1 MTFSARCTSAA
12 LLALTILL
20 HAGPAISGTSASPT
34 PATASEP
41 TIASLL
47 DLLTAGGRSAIE
59 VTAAGSAAAAAP
71 ASAADPELYSL
82 ALSVECRGYYRQSN
96 LPAAQRSCDAA
107 LAAATSPLAR
117 FAATRMLAT
126 LIAERGRPTD
136 AIPVFLESLA
146 EAERS
151 GNTFAVAAALGNL
164 GAIAQ
169 FSGANAEAVDYYDR
183 ALALASR
190 IGATGLEATLGSN
203 FGYLLVEAGKA
214 DLARETFE
222 RALQASIKAQAHQAE
237 FTSRNGLAHA
247 LLAAGHPDEAAAA
260 FRRLMSAPTAEAD
273 PYQLSEAKLFLA
285 RAELAAGH
293 PIAAESAA
301 RSAIEGLAQRSPLRT
316 YPAYAVLIDALVAN
330 GKLAEAETL
339 SSRLMNVVPE
349 TARGRFELL
358 KSRARLL
365 SGAQRHREAYEVL
378 LDAER
383 IREGQSIARA
393 EDRLAFMRAR
403 NEAIAREGEL
413 SKLRDQQNL
422 VATRAER
429 DRLVRDFSLA
439 VAALVLLGALIYW
452 STVRA
457 RRRLEAQMA
466 RRQHIDA
473 LGQLTGGVAHDFNN
487 LMTVVQQAMDL
498 LRRKPALQQSPEIM
512 TLVDEADDAARLG
525 GQITQQ
531 LLAFARQ
538 KPMKPEIVQL
548 PEFLDRQRALFERS
562 LGAAMSLVTNVA
574 RDVGAIR
581 VDPSQLTTALINLLV
596 NARDAMDGR
605 GIVQLGVVAIDNS
618 GRGRDRRWPDLPV
631 GRYLALSVTD
641 RGQGMTAEIARQ
653 AVTPFFTTK
662 ADTGGSGLGLST
674 VDGFVNQSGG
684 ALHVQSSPGQ
694 GTTVTMV
701 FPQATEIPSA

>member
-1 MTFSARCTSAA
+1 MTPARLVLG
-12 LLALTILL
+12 LLTLL
-20 HAGPAISGTSASPT
+20 LVASPAL
-34 PATASEP
+34 PGQPNNSGRMATSREQTVAM
-41 TIASLL
+41 LL
-47 DLLTAGGRSAIE
+47 DLLTAGGRPATE
-59 VTAAGSAAAAAP
+59 VAAAGRAAAAAP
-71 ASAADPELYSL
+71 ANAADPELYSL
-82 ALSVECRGYYRQSN
+82 ALSVECRGYYRQSD
-96 LPAAQRSCDAA
+96 LQAAQRSCEAA

-117 FAATRMLAT
+117 FAATRMKAT

-146 EAERS
+146 AAERS

-183 ALALASR
+183 ALALAAR

-222 RALQASIKAQAHQAE
+222 RALQASVRAGAHQAE

-247 LLAAGHPDEAAAA
+247 LLAAGHPQEAAAA
-260 FRRLMSAPTAEAD
+260 FRRLMAAPTTEAD
-273 PYQLSEAKLFLA
+273 TYQLSEAQLFLA
-285 RAELAAGH
+285 RAELAAGQ
-293 PIAAESAA
+293 PVAAESAA
-301 RSAIEGLAQRSPLRT
+301 RSAIEGLANRSPLRT

-330 GKLAEAETL
+330 GKQEEADAL
-339 SSRLMNVVPE
+339 SSRLMTVIPE
-349 TARGRFELL
+349 TSRGRFELL

-365 SGAQRHREAYEVL
+365 STTQRHREAYDL
-378 LDAER
+378 LLEADR
-383 IREGQSIARA
+383 VREAQSIARA

-413 SKLRDQQNL
+413 STLREQQTL
-422 VATRAER
+422 VATRSER
-429 DRLVRDFSLA
+429 DRLLRDFSLA
-439 VAALVLLGALIYW
+439 VAALVLLGALIFW

-457 RRRLEAQMA
+457 RRRLEAQLA
-466 RRQHIDA
+466 QRQHIDA
-473 LGQLTGGVAHDFNN
+473 LGKLTGGVAHDFNN
-487 LMTVVQQAMDL
+487 LMTIVQQSMDL
-498 LRRKPALQQSPEIM
+498 LRRKPALKQSPEIM

-538 KPMKPEIVQL
+538 KPMKPEIVSL
-548 PEFLDRQRALFERS
+548 PEFIERQRGLFERS
-562 LGAAMSLVTNVA
+562 LGASMSLTTTVA
-574 RDVGAIR
+574 PDVGAIR
-581 VDPSQLTTALINLLV
+581 VDPGQLTTALINLLV
-596 NARDAMDGR
+596 NARDATG
-605 GIVQLGVVAIDNS
+605 GHGAVQLGVVAIDNS

-631 GRYLALSVTD
+631 GRYSALSVTD
-641 RGQGMTAEIARQ
+641 TGHGMTAEIARQ

-662 ADTGGSGLGLST
+662 ADEGGSGLGLST

-694 GTTVTMV
+694 GTTITMV
-701 FPQATEIPSA
+701 FPQATDIASP